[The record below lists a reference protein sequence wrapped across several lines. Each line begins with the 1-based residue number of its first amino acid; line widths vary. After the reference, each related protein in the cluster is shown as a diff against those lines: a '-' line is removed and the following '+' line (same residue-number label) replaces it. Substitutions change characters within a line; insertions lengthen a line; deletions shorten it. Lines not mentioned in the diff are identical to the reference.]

1 MSRRLRY
8 SLVAAACVVS
18 PLISGSAGAQLAGFA
33 SRAADFAPVDA
44 SALGATRQSSIGLS
58 AAGSEIVAGGALGI
72 WNGAMHVYAGG
83 GSYEWSTG
91 LAYSRT
97 AFAWPLVSG
106 IHATLG
112 EQLSTGYRR
121 LGGAG
126 YRGAVNLR
134 VPAGLTLGDPDAAS
148 LAVYAAPYGELG
160 IQQYPGTAYDG
171 GMGAAGISTGVRASA
186 GRIAL
191 AIMFTDVAYRQRF
204 YFPRGA
210 GGMLGLSVQLGK

>member
-1 MSRRLRY
+1 
-8 SLVAAACVVS
+8 
-18 PLISGSAGAQLAGFA
+18 
-33 SRAADFAPVDA
+33 
-44 SALGATRQSSIGLS
+44 
-58 AAGSEIVAGGALGI
+58 
-72 WNGAMHVYAGG
+72 MHVYAGG

-160 IQQYPGTAYDG
+160 VQHYAKSVCVPYAGCTHA
-171 GMGAAGISTGVRASA
+171 GMENDAMNAAGISTGVRASA